1 MTMTFTCCE
10 CEHHYEDGVSGD
22 TDERMCYE
30 CLDNEEEDNII
41 LGTDWT
47 DSLRLMDEL
56 VEDAKEIVKKRKKED
71 KNE

>member
-1 MTMTFTCCE
+1 MK
-10 CEHHYEDGVSGD
+10 DD
-22 TDERMCYE
+22 
-30 CLDNEEEDNII
+30 II
-41 LGTDWT
+41 LGTDFS

>member
-10 CEHHYEDGVSGD
+10 CEHHYEGGVTGD

-41 LGTDWT
+41 LGADWT